1 MELIIQNDGLIQL
14 IPITKQMME
23 PMSLSVKVNC
33 FELCEIFR
41 LKLTTYAESLN
52 LHMMIDGSGNFIGC
66 ICKQSTTA
74 TYCSI
79 VVDVEQR
86 KNLKQTYP

>member
-52 LHMMIDGSGNFIGC
+52 LD
-66 ICKQSTTA
+66 
-74 TYCSI
+74 
-79 VVDVEQR
+79 R
-86 KNLKQTYP
+86 LLW